1 MAAFS
6 GILGTPL
13 IIIGFLCLG
22 DTEYAYV
29 IKSKIVSSMF
39 FAAGL
44 STFLQSL
51 IGCRLP
57 IMQGASFT
65 FVTPG

>member
-1 MAAFS
+1 
-6 GILGTPL
+6 
-13 IIIGFLCLG
+13 
-22 DTEYAYV
+22 
-29 IKSKIVSSMF
+29 MF

-44 STFLQSL
+44 ATFLQSL

-65 FVTPG
+65 FVTPGIFLFKKHKNATRPNYKVFVNAEQP